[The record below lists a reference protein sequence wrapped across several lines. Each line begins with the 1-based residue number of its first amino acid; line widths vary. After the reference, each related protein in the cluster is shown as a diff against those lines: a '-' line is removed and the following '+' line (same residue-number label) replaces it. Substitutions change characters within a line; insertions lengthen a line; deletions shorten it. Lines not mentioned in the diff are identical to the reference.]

1 MGLAAKMK
9 LPGTDYSGFGEIL
22 SVRFLIWG
30 ESGHKYALKM
40 PPRAANSSAL
50 TEGKPPENGKICIKN
65 RPVYKKF
72 TIKKT
77 L

>member
-30 ESGHKYALKM
+30 ESGHKYG
-40 PPRAANSSAL
+40 N
-50 TEGKPPENGKICIKN
+50 TKPAC
-65 RPVYKKF
+65 
-72 TIKKT
+72 
-77 L
+77 